1 MLLRVVA
8 SALGLAGAARAQ
20 MFGDLPAAPP
30 HDRCPYGEFQGRTQ
44 VVQDACCPN
53 PEDCA
58 AGMPA
63 ACDIACGAVFVRLF
77 FRSAALPLTHGP
89 GRARSPTSS
98 TTARP

>member
-1 MLLRVVA
+1 MLLRVAA
-8 SALGLAGAARAQ
+8 SALAFAASTSAQ
-20 MFGDLPAAPP
+20 GMFGALPAAPP

-63 ACDIACGAVFVRLF
+63 ACDIACGAVFVSLLLRF
-77 FRSAALPLTHGP
+77 FRSPP
-89 GRARSPTSS
+89 SERRAS
-98 TTARP
+98 RPRLR